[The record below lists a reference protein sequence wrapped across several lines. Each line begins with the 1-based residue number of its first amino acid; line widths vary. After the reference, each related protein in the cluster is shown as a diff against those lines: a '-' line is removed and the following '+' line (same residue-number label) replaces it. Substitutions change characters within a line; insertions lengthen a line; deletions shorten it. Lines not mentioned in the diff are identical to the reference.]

1 MKALLLREIKSFF
14 GSPIG
19 YLVIAIF
26 LLLNGL
32 FLWVF
37 EGEFNILNS
46 GFADMSPF
54 FKLAPWILIF
64 LIPAVTMRSFSDE
77 KKQGTIELLF
87 TKPLSN
93 WDIVNGKFL
102 GAFILIVLA
111 IVPTIIYVFTISHFG
126 NPQGNIDMGST
137 LGSYFGL
144 LFLIAAYTG
153 IGIFASTLSDNQI
166 VAFIIAV
173 FCCFFFYFGFE
184 GLSSFFDNFNSLFAS
199 LGMDYHYKSMSRGV
213 LDTRDILYFLS
224 VTYIF
229 LQLTI
234 YQLKPIPKT
243 KNNNSSIRSEIKLLL
258 ISSVSIVLF
267 NILSQFFFKRF
278 DLTQD
283 KRYTLS
289 ETTLNIIKN
298 VDSPLYVDVYL
309 EGNFPP
315 EFKRLQN
322 ETKQL
327 LEEFSAYNSN
337 IVFQFKNPIEKEE
350 MRVEIMKE
358 FYERGMQPLSIT
370 VEEKG
375 KQSQEVVFPWAQ
387 ATYGDKFTKVSLLK
401 NLMGAST
408 EEKVISS
415 VQHLE
420 FGFAEAITKITKEKQ
435 KKIAVIKGNG
445 ELIEPLI
452 ADFLTTVKESYY
464 IGPFTLDSVAKQP
477 TQTLAALKKYDLALI
492 AKPTEAFSEAEKQ
505 VLDQFVMHGG
515 KTLWL
520 VDAVTADMDSMYN
533 ETGTILAHPRELNL
547 TDLFFKYGIRMNP
560 LLIKDE
566 YATPIKIATGNQ
578 GSETQLQQYNWKFS
592 PFIYPTSTHPIV
604 KNMEG
609 IKFEFSSPIEL
620 LKNDIKKTV
629 LLSSSEYSKTIGT
642 PTPVSLAMITEETT
656 PEEYAG
662 KGLLPVA
669 VMMEGKF
676 NSAYQNRVLPF
687 ADKTFQSSGKE
698 TKMIII
704 SDGDVIKNQ
713 LDKGMPLELGFD
725 KWTNQL
731 YGNKEFLL
739 NCVNYLLDDNGL
751 INIRSKDVNLPLLN
765 KEEVYTNYTSAQLIT
780 VGLPILILAIFGFLF
795 TFLRKKRYS
804 R

>member
-1 MKALLLREIKSFF
+1 MVMKVAKKTAVKQIGSILVVLVVLNLL
-14 GSPIG
+14 
-19 YLVIAIF
+19 
-26 LLLNGL
+26 
-32 FLWVF
+32 
-37 EGEFNILNS
+37 
-46 GFADMSPF
+46 
-54 FKLAPWILIF
+54 
-64 LIPAVTMRSFSDE
+64 
-77 KKQGTIELLF
+77 
-87 TKPLSN
+87 
-93 WDIVNGKFL
+93 
-102 GAFILIVLA
+102 
-111 IVPTIIYVFTISHFG
+111 SH
-126 NPQGNIDMGST
+126 
-137 LGSYFGL
+137 
-144 LFLIAAYTG
+144 
-153 IGIFASTLSDNQI
+153 
-166 VAFIIAV
+166 
-173 FCCFFFYFGFE
+173 
-184 GLSSFFDNFNSLFAS
+184 
-199 LGMDYHYKSMSRGV
+199 
-213 LDTRDILYFLS
+213 
-224 VTYIF
+224 
-229 LQLTI
+229 
-234 YQLKPIPKT
+234 
-243 KNNNSSIRSEIKLLL
+243 
-258 ISSVSIVLF
+258 
-267 NILSQFFFKRF
+267 FFFKRF

-283 KRYTLS
+283 QRYTLS
-289 ETTLNIIKN
+289 ETTLRIIEE
-298 VDSPLYVDVYL
+298 VDSPLYIDVYL

-337 IVFQFKNPIEKEE
+337 IVFQFKNPIEKES
-350 MRVEIMKE
+350 MRVEVMKE

-370 VEEKG
+370 VEDKG

-420 FGFAEAITKITKEKQ
+420 FGFAEAITKISKEKQ

-464 IGPFTLDSVAKQP
+464 IGPFTLDSVANQP
-477 TQTLAALKKYDLALI
+477 GPSLAALKKYDLAII
-492 AKPTEAFSEAEKQ
+492 AKPTEAFTEAEKQ
-505 VLDQFVMHGG
+505 VLDQFIMNGG

-520 VDAVTADMDSMYN
+520 MDAVAADMDSLYN
-533 ETGTILAHPRELNL
+533 ETGTILAYPRDLNL

-566 YATPIKIATGNQ
+566 YATPIKIATGSQ
-578 GSETQLQQYNWKFS
+578 GSETQLQQYNWKYA

-609 IKFEFSSPIEL
+609 IKFEFTSPIEL
-620 LKNDIKKTV
+620 LTNDLKKTV

-642 PTPVSLAMITEETT
+642 PTPISLASISEETT

-676 NSAYQNRVLPF
+676 KSAYQNRVLPF
-687 ADKTFQSSGKE
+687 ADSQFKAIGKDN
-698 TKMIII
+698 KMIII
-704 SDGDVIKNQ
+704 ADGDVIKNQ

-751 INIRSKDVNLPLLN
+751 INIRSKDVDLPLLN
-765 KEEVYTNYTSAQLIT
+765 KEAVYANYTKAQLIT
-780 VGLPILILAIFGFLF
+780 VGIPLIILALFGFLF
-795 TFLRKKRYS
+795 TYLRKKRYS

>member
-1 MKALLLREIKSFF
+1 MVMAANKSNALKQF
-14 GSPIG
+14 GI
-19 YLVIAIF
+19 VF
-26 LLLNGL
+26 L
-32 FLWVF
+32 
-37 EGEFNILNS
+37 
-46 GFADMSPF
+46 A
-54 FKLAPWILIF
+54 
-64 LIPAVTMRSFSDE
+64 
-77 KKQGTIELLF
+77 
-87 TKPLSN
+87 
-93 WDIVNGKFL
+93 
-102 GAFILIVLA
+102 LIVINL
-111 IVPTIIYVFTISHFG
+111 ISH
-126 NPQGNIDMGST
+126 
-137 LGSYFGL
+137 
-144 LFLIAAYTG
+144 
-153 IGIFASTLSDNQI
+153 
-166 VAFIIAV
+166 
-173 FCCFFFYFGFE
+173 
-184 GLSSFFDNFNSLFAS
+184 
-199 LGMDYHYKSMSRGV
+199 
-213 LDTRDILYFLS
+213 
-224 VTYIF
+224 
-229 LQLTI
+229 
-234 YQLKPIPKT
+234 
-243 KNNNSSIRSEIKLLL
+243 
-258 ISSVSIVLF
+258 
-267 NILSQFFFKRF
+267 FFFKRF

-298 VDSPLYVDVYL
+298 VDSPLYIDVYL
-309 EGNFPP
+309 DGNFPP

-337 IVFQFKNPIEKEE
+337 IVFQFKNPIEKET
-350 MRVEIMKE
+350 MRVEVMKE

-370 VEEKG
+370 VEDKG

-387 ATYGDKFTKVSLLK
+387 ATYGDKFTKVCLLK

-477 TQTLAALKKYDLALI
+477 VQTLAALKKYDLALI

-505 VLDQFVMHGG
+505 VLDQFIMNGG

-520 VDAVTADMDSMYN
+520 VDAVSADMDSMYN
-533 ETGTILAHPRELNL
+533 ATGTILAHPRELNL

-566 YATPIKIATGNQ
+566 YATPIKIASGNQ

-620 LKNDIKKTV
+620 LKNDVKKTV

-642 PTPVSLAMITEETT
+642 PAPISLSSITEETT

-687 ADKTFQSSGKE
+687 ADKTFQSVGKE
-698 TKMIII
+698 TKMIVI

-751 INIRSKDVNLPLLN
+751 INIRSKDVDLPLLN
-765 KEEVYTNYTSAQLIT
+765 KEEVYANYTSAQLIT

-795 TFLRKKRYS
+795 TYLRKKRYS

>member
-1 MKALLLREIKSFF
+1 MKENKSNALKQLGI
-14 GSPIG
+14 
-19 YLVIAIF
+19 
-26 LLLNGL
+26 
-32 FLWVF
+32 VF
-37 EGEFNILNS
+37 
-46 GFADMSPF
+46 
-54 FKLAPWILIF
+54 
-64 LIPAVTMRSFSDE
+64 
-77 KKQGTIELLF
+77 
-87 TKPLSN
+87 
-93 WDIVNGKFL
+93 
-102 GAFILIVLA
+102 LA
-111 IVPTIIYVFTISHFG
+111 I
-126 NPQGNIDMGST
+126 
-137 LGSYFGL
+137 
-144 LFLIAAYTG
+144 
-153 IGIFASTLSDNQI
+153 I
-166 VAFIIAV
+166 VI
-173 FCCFFFYFGFE
+173 
-184 GLSSFFDNFNSLFAS
+184 N
-199 LGMDYHYKSMSRGV
+199 
-213 LDTRDILYFLS
+213 
-224 VTYIF
+224 
-229 LQLTI
+229 
-234 YQLKPIPKT
+234 
-243 KNNNSSIRSEIKLLL
+243 L
-258 ISSVSIVLF
+258 IS
-267 NILSQFFFKRF
+267 NFFFKRF

-283 KRYTLS
+283 HRYTLS
-289 ETTLNIIKN
+289 ETTLKIIKN
-298 VDSPLYVDVYL
+298 IDSPLYIDVYL

-337 IVFQFKNPIEKEE
+337 IVFQFKNPIEKES
-350 MRVEIMKE
+350 MRVEVMKA

-420 FGFAEAITKITKEKQ
+420 FGFAEAITKVSKEKQ

-445 ELIEPLI
+445 ELHDAFI
-452 ADFLTTVKESYY
+452 ADFVKSVRESYY
-464 IGPFTLDSVAKQP
+464 IGTFTLDSVQKQQP
-477 TQTLAALKKYDLALI
+477 KQTLEALKKYDLAVI
-492 AKPTEAFSEAEKQ
+492 AKPTEAFTEAEKQ
-505 VLDQFVMHGG
+505 VLDQFIMNGG

-520 VDAVTADMDSMYN
+520 MDAVAADMDSLYN
-533 ETGTILAHPRELNL
+533 ETGTILAYPRDLNL
-547 TDLFFKYGIRMNP
+547 TDFFFKYGIRMNP

-566 YATPIKIATGNQ
+566 YATPIKIATGSQ
-578 GSETQLQQYNWKFS
+578 GSETQLQQYNWKYS

-620 LKNDIKKTV
+620 LTNDLKKTV

-642 PTPVSLAMITEETT
+642 PTPISLSSINEETT

-669 VMMEGKF
+669 VMLEGKF
-676 NSAYQNRVLPF
+676 KSAYQNRVLPF
-687 ADKTFQSSGKE
+687 ADSQFKAEGKDN
-698 TKMIII
+698 KMIVIT
-704 SDGDVIKNQ
+704 DGDVIKNQ

-751 INIRSKDVNLPLLN
+751 INIRSKDVDLPLLN

-780 VGLPILILAIFGFLF
+780 VGLPLLILALFGFLF

>member
-1 MKALLLREIKSFF
+1 MVMKVAKKTAVKQIGSILVVLVVLNLL
-14 GSPIG
+14 
-19 YLVIAIF
+19 
-26 LLLNGL
+26 
-32 FLWVF
+32 
-37 EGEFNILNS
+37 
-46 GFADMSPF
+46 
-54 FKLAPWILIF
+54 
-64 LIPAVTMRSFSDE
+64 
-77 KKQGTIELLF
+77 
-87 TKPLSN
+87 
-93 WDIVNGKFL
+93 
-102 GAFILIVLA
+102 
-111 IVPTIIYVFTISHFG
+111 SH
-126 NPQGNIDMGST
+126 
-137 LGSYFGL
+137 
-144 LFLIAAYTG
+144 
-153 IGIFASTLSDNQI
+153 
-166 VAFIIAV
+166 
-173 FCCFFFYFGFE
+173 
-184 GLSSFFDNFNSLFAS
+184 
-199 LGMDYHYKSMSRGV
+199 
-213 LDTRDILYFLS
+213 
-224 VTYIF
+224 
-229 LQLTI
+229 
-234 YQLKPIPKT
+234 
-243 KNNNSSIRSEIKLLL
+243 
-258 ISSVSIVLF
+258 
-267 NILSQFFFKRF
+267 FFFKRF

-283 KRYTLS
+283 QRYTLS
-289 ETTLNIIKN
+289 ETTLRIIEE
-298 VDSPLYVDVYL
+298 VDSPLYIDVYL

-322 ETKQL
+322 ETKQI

-337 IVFQFKNPIEKEE
+337 IVFQFKNPIEKES
-350 MRVEIMKE
+350 MRVEVMKE

-370 VEEKG
+370 VEDKG

-420 FGFAEAITKITKEKQ
+420 FGFAEAITKISKEKQ

-464 IGPFTLDSVAKQP
+464 IGPFTLDSVANQP
-477 TQTLAALKKYDLALI
+477 GPSLAALKKYDLAII
-492 AKPTEAFSEAEKQ
+492 AKPTEAFTEAEKQ
-505 VLDQFVMHGG
+505 VLDQFIMNGG

-520 VDAVTADMDSMYN
+520 MDAVAADMDSLYN
-533 ETGTILAHPRELNL
+533 ETGTILAYPRDLNL

-566 YATPIKIATGNQ
+566 YATPIKIATGSQ
-578 GSETQLQQYNWKFS
+578 GSETQLQQYNWKYA

-609 IKFEFSSPIEL
+609 IKFEFTSPIEL
-620 LKNDIKKTV
+620 LTNDLKKTV

-642 PTPVSLAMITEETT
+642 PTPISLASISEETT

-676 NSAYQNRVLPF
+676 KSAYQNRVLPF
-687 ADKTFQSSGKE
+687 ADSQFKAVGKDN
-698 TKMIII
+698 KMIVIA
-704 SDGDVIKNQ
+704 DGDVIKNQ

-751 INIRSKDVNLPLLN
+751 INIRSKDVDLPLLN
-765 KEEVYTNYTSAQLIT
+765 KEAVYANYTKAQLIT
-780 VGLPILILAIFGFLF
+780 VGIPLIILALFGFLF
-795 TFLRKKRYS
+795 TYLRKKRYS

>member
-19 YLVIAIF
+19 YLVIGIF

-64 LIPAVTMRSFSDE
+64 LIPSVTMRSFSDE

-102 GAFILIVLA
+102 GALVLIILA
-111 IVPTIIYVFTISHFG
+111 IVPTIIYVLTISHFG

-144 LFLIAAYTG
+144 LFLIASYTA

-173 FCCFFFYFGFE
+173 FCCFFFYFGFD
-184 GLSSFFDNFNSLFAS
+184 GIASFLGNYSSMFAA
-199 LGMDYHYKSMSRGV
+199 LGMDYHFKSMSRGV

-243 KNNNSSIRSEIKLLL
+243 KNNNSSISSEIKLLL

-289 ETTLNIIKN
+289 ETTLNIIKD
-298 VDSPLYVDVYL
+298 VESPLYIEVYL

-327 LEEFSAYNSN
+327 LEEFTAYNSN
-337 IVFQFKNPIEKEE
+337 IIFNFKNPIEKEE
-350 MRVEIMKE
+350 TRVEKMKE
-358 FYERGMQPLSIT
+358 FYAKGMQPLSIT
-370 VEEKG
+370 VEDKG

-387 ATYGDKFTKVSLLK
+387 ATYGDRFTKVALLK

-420 FGFAEAITKITKEKQ
+420 FGFAEAINKISKEKQ

-445 ELIEPLI
+445 ELIEPFM
-452 ADFLTTVKESYY
+452 ADFLKTVKESYY

-477 TQTLAALKKYDLALI
+477 TQTLEALKKYDLAVI
-492 AKPTEAFSEAEKQ
+492 AKPTEAFTEEEKQ
-505 VLDQFVMHGG
+505 VLDQFIMNGG

-520 VDAVTADMDSMYN
+520 VDVVSADMDSLYN
-533 ETGTILAHPRELNL
+533 ETGTILAAQRELNL
-547 TDLFFKYGIRMNP
+547 TDMFFKYGIRINP
-560 LLIKDE
+560 LLVKDE
-566 YATPIKIATGNQ
+566 YATPIKLASGNQ
-578 GSETQLQQYNWKFS
+578 GSETQMQEYSWKFA
-592 PFIYPTSTHPIV
+592 PFIYPTSTNPIV

-609 IKFEFSSPIEL
+609 IKFEFASPIEI

-642 PTPVSLAMITEETT
+642 PSPISLDMVTEETT
-656 PEEYAG
+656 PEEYEG

-669 VMMEGKF
+669 VLMEGKF
-676 NSAYQNRVLPF
+676 KSAYQNRVLPF
-687 ADKTFQSSGKE
+687 KDNSFQATGKE
-698 TKMIII
+698 NKMIVI

-713 LDKGMPLELGFD
+713 LDKGVPLELGFD

-731 YGNKEFLL
+731 YGNKEFLM

-751 INIRSKDVNLPLLN
+751 INIRSKDVDLPLLN
-765 KEEVYTNYTSAQLIT
+765 KEEVYKNYTTAQMVT
-780 VGLPILILAIFGFLF
+780 VGLPIVILAIFGFLF
-795 TFLRKKRYS
+795 TFLRKRKYS

>member
-1 MKALLLREIKSFF
+1 MVMAANKSNALKQF
-14 GSPIG
+14 GI
-19 YLVIAIF
+19 VF
-26 LLLNGL
+26 L
-32 FLWVF
+32 
-37 EGEFNILNS
+37 
-46 GFADMSPF
+46 A
-54 FKLAPWILIF
+54 
-64 LIPAVTMRSFSDE
+64 
-77 KKQGTIELLF
+77 
-87 TKPLSN
+87 
-93 WDIVNGKFL
+93 
-102 GAFILIVLA
+102 LIVINL
-111 IVPTIIYVFTISHFG
+111 ISH
-126 NPQGNIDMGST
+126 
-137 LGSYFGL
+137 
-144 LFLIAAYTG
+144 
-153 IGIFASTLSDNQI
+153 
-166 VAFIIAV
+166 
-173 FCCFFFYFGFE
+173 
-184 GLSSFFDNFNSLFAS
+184 
-199 LGMDYHYKSMSRGV
+199 
-213 LDTRDILYFLS
+213 
-224 VTYIF
+224 
-229 LQLTI
+229 
-234 YQLKPIPKT
+234 
-243 KNNNSSIRSEIKLLL
+243 
-258 ISSVSIVLF
+258 
-267 NILSQFFFKRF
+267 FFFKRF

-298 VDSPLYVDVYL
+298 VDSPLYIDVYL
-309 EGNFPP
+309 DGNFPP

-337 IVFQFKNPIEKEE
+337 IVFQFKNPIEKET
-350 MRVEIMKE
+350 MRVEVMKE

-370 VEEKG
+370 VEDKG

-477 TQTLAALKKYDLALI
+477 VQALAALKKYDLALI

-505 VLDQFVMHGG
+505 VLDQFIMNGG

-520 VDAVTADMDSMYN
+520 VDAVSADMDSMYN

-566 YATPIKIATGNQ
+566 YATPIKIASGNQ

-620 LKNDIKKTV
+620 LKNDLKKTV

-642 PTPVSLAMITEETT
+642 PAPISLSSITEETT

-676 NSAYQNRVLPF
+676 KSAYQNRVLPF
-687 ADKTFQSSGKE
+687 ADKTFQSVGKE
-698 TKMIII
+698 TKMIVI

-751 INIRSKDVNLPLLN
+751 INIRSKDVDLPLLN
-765 KEEVYTNYTSAQLIT
+765 KEEVYANYTSAQLIT

-795 TFLRKKRYS
+795 TYLRKKRYS

>member
-1 MKALLLREIKSFF
+1 MKENKSNALKQLGI
-14 GSPIG
+14 
-19 YLVIAIF
+19 
-26 LLLNGL
+26 
-32 FLWVF
+32 VF
-37 EGEFNILNS
+37 
-46 GFADMSPF
+46 
-54 FKLAPWILIF
+54 
-64 LIPAVTMRSFSDE
+64 
-77 KKQGTIELLF
+77 
-87 TKPLSN
+87 
-93 WDIVNGKFL
+93 
-102 GAFILIVLA
+102 LA
-111 IVPTIIYVFTISHFG
+111 I
-126 NPQGNIDMGST
+126 
-137 LGSYFGL
+137 
-144 LFLIAAYTG
+144 
-153 IGIFASTLSDNQI
+153 I
-166 VAFIIAV
+166 VI
-173 FCCFFFYFGFE
+173 
-184 GLSSFFDNFNSLFAS
+184 N
-199 LGMDYHYKSMSRGV
+199 
-213 LDTRDILYFLS
+213 
-224 VTYIF
+224 
-229 LQLTI
+229 
-234 YQLKPIPKT
+234 
-243 KNNNSSIRSEIKLLL
+243 L
-258 ISSVSIVLF
+258 IS
-267 NILSQFFFKRF
+267 NFFFKRF

-283 KRYTLS
+283 HRYTLS
-289 ETTLNIIKN
+289 ETTLKIIKN
-298 VDSPLYVDVYL
+298 IDSPLYIDVYL

-337 IVFQFKNPIEKEE
+337 IVFQFKNPIEKES
-350 MRVEIMKE
+350 MRVEVMKA

-420 FGFAEAITKITKEKQ
+420 FGFAEAITKVSKEKQ

-445 ELIEPLI
+445 ELHDAFI
-452 ADFLTTVKESYY
+452 ADFVKSVRESYY
-464 IGPFTLDSVAKQP
+464 IGTFTLDSVQKQQP
-477 TQTLAALKKYDLALI
+477 KQTLEALKKYDLAVI
-492 AKPTEAFSEAEKQ
+492 AKPTEAFTEAEKQ
-505 VLDQFVMHGG
+505 VLDQFIMNGG

-520 VDAVTADMDSMYN
+520 MDAVAADMDSLYN
-533 ETGTILAHPRELNL
+533 ETGTILAYPRDLNL
-547 TDLFFKYGIRMNP
+547 TDFFFKYGIRMNP

-566 YATPIKIATGNQ
+566 YATPIKIATGSQ
-578 GSETQLQQYNWKFS
+578 GSETQLQQYNWKYS

-620 LKNDIKKTV
+620 LTNDLKKTV

-642 PTPVSLAMITEETT
+642 PTPISLASINEETT

-669 VMMEGKF
+669 VMLEGKF
-676 NSAYQNRVLPF
+676 KSAYQNRVLPF
-687 ADKTFQSSGKE
+687 ADSQFKAEGKDN
-698 TKMIII
+698 KMIVIT
-704 SDGDVIKNQ
+704 DGDVIKNQ

-751 INIRSKDVNLPLLN
+751 INIRSKDVDLPLLN

-780 VGLPILILAIFGFLF
+780 VGLPLLILALFGFLF

>member
-1 MKALLLREIKSFF
+1 MVMAANKSNALKQF
-14 GSPIG
+14 GI
-19 YLVIAIF
+19 VF
-26 LLLNGL
+26 L
-32 FLWVF
+32 
-37 EGEFNILNS
+37 
-46 GFADMSPF
+46 
-54 FKLAPWILIF
+54 
-64 LIPAVTMRSFSDE
+64 T
-77 KKQGTIELLF
+77 
-87 TKPLSN
+87 
-93 WDIVNGKFL
+93 
-102 GAFILIVLA
+102 LIVINL
-111 IVPTIIYVFTISHFG
+111 ISH
-126 NPQGNIDMGST
+126 
-137 LGSYFGL
+137 
-144 LFLIAAYTG
+144 
-153 IGIFASTLSDNQI
+153 
-166 VAFIIAV
+166 
-173 FCCFFFYFGFE
+173 
-184 GLSSFFDNFNSLFAS
+184 
-199 LGMDYHYKSMSRGV
+199 
-213 LDTRDILYFLS
+213 
-224 VTYIF
+224 
-229 LQLTI
+229 
-234 YQLKPIPKT
+234 
-243 KNNNSSIRSEIKLLL
+243 
-258 ISSVSIVLF
+258 
-267 NILSQFFFKRF
+267 FFFKRF
-278 DLTQD
+278 DLTLD

-298 VDSPLYVDVYL
+298 VDSPLYIDVYL
-309 EGNFPP
+309 DGNFPP

-337 IVFQFKNPIEKEE
+337 IVFQFKNPIEKET
-350 MRVEIMKE
+350 MRVEVMKE

-370 VEEKG
+370 VEDKG

-387 ATYGDKFTKVSLLK
+387 ATYGKKFTKVSLLK

-464 IGPFTLDSVAKQP
+464 IGPFTLDSVANQP
-477 TQTLAALKKYDLALI
+477 VQTLESLKKYDLALI

-505 VLDQFVMHGG
+505 VLDQFIMNGG

-520 VDAVTADMDSMYN
+520 VDAVSADMDSMYN

-566 YATPIKIATGNQ
+566 YATPIKIALGNQ

-620 LKNDIKKTV
+620 LKNDVKKTV

-642 PTPVSLAMITEETT
+642 PAPISLSLINEETT

-669 VMMEGKF
+669 VMMQGKF
-676 NSAYQNRVLPF
+676 KSAYQNRVLPF
-687 ADKTFQSSGKE
+687 ADKTFQFVGKE
-698 TKMIII
+698 TKMIVI

-713 LDKGMPLELGFD
+713 FDKGMPLELGFD

-751 INIRSKDVNLPLLN
+751 INIRSKDVDLPLLN
-765 KEEVYTNYTSAQLIT
+765 KEEVYANYTSAQLIT
-780 VGLPILILAIFGFLF
+780 VGLPILILAIFGILF
-795 TFLRKKRYS
+795 TYLRKKRYS

>member
-1 MKALLLREIKSFF
+1 MKTNKIEAL
-14 GSPIG
+14 
-19 YLVIAIF
+19 
-26 LLLNGL
+26 N
-32 FLWVF
+32 
-37 EGEFNILNS
+37 
-46 GFADMSPF
+46 
-54 FKLAPWILIF
+54 
-64 LIPAVTMRSFSDE
+64 
-77 KKQGTIELLF
+77 Q
-87 TKPLSN
+87 
-93 WDIVNGKFL
+93 L
-102 GAFILIVLA
+102 GIILIVL
-111 IVPTIIYVFTISHFG
+111 
-126 NPQGNIDMGST
+126 
-137 LGSYFGL
+137 
-144 LFLIAAYTG
+144 
-153 IGIFASTLSDNQI
+153 
-166 VAFIIAV
+166 
-173 FCCFFFYFGFE
+173 
-184 GLSSFFDNFNSLFAS
+184 
-199 LGMDYHYKSMSRGV
+199 
-213 LDTRDILYFLS
+213 
-224 VTYIF
+224 
-229 LQLTI
+229 
-234 YQLKPIPKT
+234 
-243 KNNNSSIRSEIKLLL
+243 
-258 ISSVSIVLF
+258 IVL
-267 NILSQFFFKRF
+267 NVLSHFFFKRF

-298 VDSPLYVDVYL
+298 VDSPLYIDVYL
-309 EGNFPP
+309 DGNFPP

-337 IVFQFKNPIEKEE
+337 IVFQFKNPIEKEV
-350 MRVEIMKE
+350 MRVEVMKE
-358 FYERGMQPLSIT
+358 FYARGMQPLSIT
-370 VEEKG
+370 VEDKG

-464 IGPFTLDSVAKQP
+464 IGPFTLDSVANQP
-477 TQTLAALKKYDLALI
+477 VQTLAALKKYDLALI

-505 VLDQFVMHGG
+505 VLDQFIMNGG

-520 VDAVTADMDSMYN
+520 VDAVSADMDSMYN

-566 YATPIKIATGNQ
+566 YATPIKIASGNQ
-578 GSETQLQQYNWKFS
+578 GSKTQLQQYNWKFS

-620 LKNDIKKTV
+620 LKNDVKKTV

-642 PTPVSLAMITEETT
+642 PAPISLSLINEETT

-676 NSAYQNRVLPF
+676 KSAYQNRVLPF
-687 ADKTFQSSGKE
+687 ADKTFQSVGKE
-698 TKMIII
+698 TKMIVI

-713 LDKGMPLELGFD
+713 FDKGMPLELGFD

-751 INIRSKDVNLPLLN
+751 INIRSKDVDLPLLN
-765 KEEVYTNYTSAQLIT
+765 KEEVYANYTSAQLIT
-780 VGLPILILAIFGFLF
+780 VGLPILILAIFGILF
-795 TFLRKKRYS
+795 TYLRKKRYS

>member
-1 MKALLLREIKSFF
+1 KALNQLGI
-14 GSPIG
+14 
-19 YLVIAIF
+19 VF
-26 LLLNGL
+26 L
-32 FLWVF
+32 
-37 EGEFNILNS
+37 
-46 GFADMSPF
+46 A
-54 FKLAPWILIF
+54 
-64 LIPAVTMRSFSDE
+64 
-77 KKQGTIELLF
+77 
-87 TKPLSN
+87 
-93 WDIVNGKFL
+93 
-102 GAFILIVLA
+102 LIVINL
-111 IVPTIIYVFTISHFG
+111 ISH
-126 NPQGNIDMGST
+126 
-137 LGSYFGL
+137 
-144 LFLIAAYTG
+144 
-153 IGIFASTLSDNQI
+153 
-166 VAFIIAV
+166 
-173 FCCFFFYFGFE
+173 
-184 GLSSFFDNFNSLFAS
+184 
-199 LGMDYHYKSMSRGV
+199 
-213 LDTRDILYFLS
+213 
-224 VTYIF
+224 
-229 LQLTI
+229 
-234 YQLKPIPKT
+234 
-243 KNNNSSIRSEIKLLL
+243 
-258 ISSVSIVLF
+258 
-267 NILSQFFFKRF
+267 FFFKRF

-298 VDSPLYVDVYL
+298 ADSPLYIDVYL
-309 EGNFPP
+309 DGNFPP

-337 IVFQFKNPIEKEE
+337 IVFQFKNPIEKEA
-350 MRVEIMKE
+350 MRVEVMKE

-370 VEEKG
+370 VEDKG

-464 IGPFTLDSVAKQP
+464 IGPFTLDSVANQP
-477 TQTLAALKKYDLALI
+477 VQTLAALKKYDLALI
-492 AKPTEAFSEAEKQ
+492 AKPTEAFTEAEKQ
-505 VLDQFVMHGG
+505 VLDQFIMNGG

-520 VDAVTADMDSMYN
+520 VDAVAADMDSMYN
-533 ETGTILAHPRELNL
+533 ETGTILAYPRELNL

-560 LLIKDE
+560 QLIKDE
-566 YATPIKIATGNQ
+566 YATPIKIASGNQ

-620 LKNDIKKTV
+620 LKNDVKKTV

-642 PTPVSLAMITEETT
+642 PAPISLSLITEETT

-676 NSAYQNRVLPF
+676 KSAYQNRVLPF
-687 ADKTFQSSGKE
+687 ADKTFQSVGKE
-698 TKMIII
+698 TKMIVI

-713 LDKGMPLELGFD
+713 IDKGMPLELGFD

-751 INIRSKDVNLPLLN
+751 INIRSKDVDLPLLN
-765 KEEVYTNYTSAQLIT
+765 KEEVYANYTSAQLIT

-795 TFLRKKRYS
+795 TYLRKKRYS